1 MYRSMI
7 IRRGSLRRG
16 FTVVEIIIVIV
27 VIAIL
32 AAIGTAS
39 YNGIQKSAA
48 KVVVMSVI
56 RDAQKSVD
64 IENVRG
70 GGGLPNAIPDSFQ
83 SSSDV
88 DVAYIKVTG
97 NRYKDLSAVQ
107 NGVLFHQVCVSL
119 AANPYYS
126 VIHSKDGN
134 NTSTVVM
141 SCDDNVRAGGMQ
153 ITGWET
159 KNWDTPVTQ
168 QLLEEYIASVPYDS
182 WWTDRQEV
190 VRGFYTA
197 LISEFTSQGGTWPVT
212 SFWDPWANPWAGV
225 HKEELP
231 APTSSESGYCIVAT
245 HKKYLDVQYSIRIN
259 QGSPQ
264 EGGC

>member
-1 MYRSMI
+1 MKYRW
-7 IRRGSLRRG
+7 RLPGRG
-16 FTVVEIIIVIV
+16 FTIAEILIVIV

-32 AAIGTAS
+32 ATIGIVS
-39 YNGIQKSAA
+39 YGGIQRSAA
-48 KVVVMSVI
+48 KTVVMSVV

-64 IENVRG
+64 IEQARG
-70 GGGLPNAIPDSFQ
+70 GKLPSTIPENFQ
-83 SSSDV
+83 SSNDV
-88 DVAYIKVTG
+88 DIAYIKITG
-97 NRYKDLSAVQ
+97 DRYHDLSAVQ
-107 NGVLFHQVCVSL
+107 NGVLFHKVCVSL

-141 SCDDNVRAGGMQ
+141 SCNDNVRAAGIQ

-159 KNWDTPVTQ
+159 KTWSTPVTQ
-168 QLLEEYIASVPYDS
+168 QQLEAYIASVPYDS

-197 LISEFTSQGGTWPVT
+197 LISDFTSQGGTWPVT
-212 SFWDPWANPWAGV
+212 SFWDPWANEWAGV
-225 HKEELP
+225 KKEELP
-231 APTSSESGYCIVAT
+231 SPTSSDPSYCIVAT
-245 HKKYLDVQYSIRIN
+245 HKKYSDVQYSIRID